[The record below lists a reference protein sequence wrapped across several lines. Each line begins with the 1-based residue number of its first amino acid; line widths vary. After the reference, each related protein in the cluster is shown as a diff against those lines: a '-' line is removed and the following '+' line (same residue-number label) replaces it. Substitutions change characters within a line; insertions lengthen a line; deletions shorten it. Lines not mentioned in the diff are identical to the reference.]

1 MAEQSACVRGEP
13 AEPEP
18 AHSSSADTKPKSIKK
33 PTGWNFF
40 FQSVAVSLFCISQ
53 NIPAFL
59 ARIKR
64 LFEQSH
70 MLLFPRFLYL
80 STARS
85 QGTTWERGRNWAGFQ
100 SGWQYEK
107 EIADRETK
115 GWKWT
120 SNIANVYQ
128 YPAPFHDQW
137 VSLQIYVNM
146 KAIFTVMNTNWAVVK
161 IMPKKKNQACTGFE
175 PMTSAIPVL
184 RSTNWA
190 NKLNGR

>member
-1 MAEQSACVRGEP
+1 MAEQSTCVRGEP

-18 AHSSSADTKPKSIKK
+18 AHSSSADTKPKSIRK

-70 MLLFPRFLYL
+70 MLLFPRFLYH

-85 QGTTWERGRNWAGFQ
+85 QGTTWERGRNRAGFQ

-107 EIADRETK
+107 EIADRQTK
-115 GWKWT
+115 GWEWT

-137 VSLQIYVNM
+137 VSLQKYVNM
-146 KAIFTVMNTNWAVVK
+146 KAIFAVMNTNWAVVK
-161 IMPKKKNQACTGFE
+161 IMPKKKKSGLYGIWIHDLCDTGAALYQL
-175 PMTSAIPVL
+175 S
-184 RSTNWA
+184 
-190 NKLNGR
+190 